1 MTRYAFHFDGT
12 RCTGC
17 KTCEMACKDFKDLS
31 VGTAFRKVYEVTL
44 GTTERDANGCITSSC
59 VSYPLSMSCNHCDDP
74 ACTKVCPTTA
84 MHKDPETGLVSVDV
98 DKCIGCGYCH
108 MACPHNAPKVDR
120 EKGHSVK
127 CETSCPY
134 NVPVLDDAKK
144 AQKCD
149 GCAERVA
156 AGEKPVCV
164 EACPARALDFG
175 TIEEMA
181 KLGERGNIAPL
192 PEPTYTKPNLYIKAS
207 ADALPAGDE
216 NGKVVNPLEVM

>member
-17 KTCEMACKDFKDLS
+17 KTCEMACKDFKGLS

-127 CETSCPY
+127 C
-134 NVPVLDDAKK
+134 
-144 AQKCD
+144 D

>member
-31 VGTAFRKVYEVTL
+31 VGAAFRKVYEVTL

-108 MACPHNAPKVDR
+108 MACPYNAPKVDR
-120 EKGHSVK
+120 EKGHSV
-127 CETSCPY
+127 
-134 NVPVLDDAKK
+134 
-144 AQKCD
+144 KCD

-207 ADALPAGDE
+207 ADALLAGDE

>member
-31 VGTAFRKVYEVTL
+31 VGTAFHKVYEVTL

-108 MACPHNAPKVDR
+108 MACPYNAPKVDR
-120 EKGHSVK
+120 EKGHSV
-127 CETSCPY
+127 
-134 NVPVLDDAKK
+134 
-144 AQKCD
+144 KCD

>member
-1 MTRYAFHFDGT
+1 M
-12 RCTGC
+12 
-17 KTCEMACKDFKDLS
+17 
-31 VGTAFRKVYEVTL
+31 TL

-108 MACPHNAPKVDR
+108 MACPYNAPKVDR
-120 EKGHSVK
+120 EKGHSV
-127 CETSCPY
+127 
-134 NVPVLDDAKK
+134 
-144 AQKCD
+144 KCD

>member
-44 GTTERDANGCITSSC
+44 GTTERDANGCVISSC

-84 MHKDPETGLVSVDV
+84 MHKDPETGLVSVDA

-108 MACPHNAPKVDR
+108 MACPYNAPKVDR

-127 CETSCPY
+127 C
-134 NVPVLDDAKK
+134 
-144 AQKCD
+144 D

-156 AGEKPVCV
+156 EGKNPICV
-164 EACPARALDFG
+164 DACPLRALEFG
-175 TIEEMA
+175 PLEDISGM
-181 KLGERGNIAPL
+181 GEIADIAPL
-192 PEPTYTKPNLYIKAS
+192 PPASYTGPNLYIKATPDAKP
-207 ADALPAGDE
+207 ADSGD
-216 NGKVVNPLEVM
+216 GIVANPVEVM